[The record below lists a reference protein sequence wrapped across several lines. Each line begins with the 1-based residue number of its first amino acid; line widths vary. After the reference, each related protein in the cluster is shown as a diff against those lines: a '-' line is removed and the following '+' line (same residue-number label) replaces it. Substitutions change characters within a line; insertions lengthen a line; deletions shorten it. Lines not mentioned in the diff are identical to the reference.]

1 MVARK
6 NGKELNAKNIIQYVA
21 INSMA
26 FIAFLTPKFIE
37 KPIGSFSKNVHFL
50 LKCMEY
56 YKNVFILI
64 YKHLRSLNQEVI
76 SMESS
81 CDKKLQRNSV
91 LKIS

>member
-37 KPIGSFSKNVHFL
+37 KPIGSFSK
-50 LKCMEY
+50 KCTFSIKVY
-56 YKNVFILI
+56 GILQKCI
-64 YKHLRSLNQEVI
+64 YINLQTLALVEPRSDFNGIIL
-76 SMESS
+76 
-81 CDKKLQRNSV
+81 
-91 LKIS
+91 